1 MILQRLL
8 IQLTGAQLSNL
19 LNITKEMNFLA
30 KRSLLPFFGFV
41 LVLTA
46 VSCKDDKTLPS
57 CEGVTYEY
65 EGADG
70 PEHWS
75 ELCVDYVDCG
85 GKVQSPVD
93 ITNAVDDA
101 SLAAVAR
108 TYSNSGTH
116 IVNKG
121 HTIQFNYD
129 GGSTIV
135 VNGESYELLQ
145 FHTHTHS
152 EHTVGG
158 VSAPMEIHIVHKNAT
173 TGKLAVIGVFVE
185 EGAENPILKHFVD
198 HLPATKDATY
208 EGAVSFTAQ
217 DLMPSNLSYYT
228 YAGSLTT
235 PPCSEIVTWIVLEHH
250 IEATTEQIHAF
261 EALEHENARPV
272 QALEGRTIKHHK
284 A

>member
-1 MILQRLL
+1 MTI
-8 IQLTGAQLSNL
+8 
-19 LNITKEMNFLA
+19 LA
-30 KRSLLPFFGFV
+30 KTYLFPLFTACV
-41 LVLTA
+41 LLTA
-46 VSCKDDKTLPS
+46 VSCKEDKTLPS

-75 ELCVDYVDCG
+75 ELCVDYTDCG
-85 GKVQSPVD
+85 GKVQSPVN
-93 ITNAVDDA
+93 ITGAVDDA
-101 SLAAVAR
+101 ALPNIPR
-108 TYSNSGTH
+108 TYAASATH

-121 HTIQFNYD
+121 HTIQFTYD
-129 GGSTIV
+129 GGSTIT
-135 VNGESYELLQ
+135 VNGETYELLQ

-158 VSAPMEIHIVHKNAT
+158 VSTPMEIHFVHKNAA

-185 EGAENPILKHFVD
+185 EGAENAVLKHFVD

-208 EGAVSFTAQ
+208 EAAETFSAL
-217 DLMPSNLSYYT
+217 DLMPADQSYFT
-228 YAGSLTT
+228 YSGSLTT
-235 PPCSEIVTWIVLEHH
+235 PPCSEIVTWIVMEHH
-250 IEATTEQIHAF
+250 IEATAAQIHDF